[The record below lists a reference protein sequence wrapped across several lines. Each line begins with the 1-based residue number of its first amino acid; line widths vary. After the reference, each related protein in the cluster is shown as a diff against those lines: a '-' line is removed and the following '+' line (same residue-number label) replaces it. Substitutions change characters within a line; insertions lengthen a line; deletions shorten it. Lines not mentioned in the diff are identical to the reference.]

1 VISIAVVGVARRY
14 AAFADRDEGF
24 IKQFS
29 EFRLALSDTH
39 HLLQTSNP
47 L

>member
-14 AAFADRDEGF
+14 GAFADRDEGF
-24 IKQFS
+24 IKRFS
-29 EFRLALSDTH
+29 ESRPALSDTH
-39 HLLQTSNP
+39 HLLQKSNP

>member
-1 VISIAVVGVARRY
+1 VISIAVFGVARRY
-14 AAFADRDEGF
+14 AAFADPDEGF

-29 EFRLALSDTH
+29 ESRLALSDTH
-39 HLLQTSNP
+39 HLLHTSNR